1 MSSPSIFYRL
11 LFAALAALGMTSLI
25 ALSLSVSL
33 AGFFLGAP
41 GLPFAILFAVL
52 TGSDAPL
59 IFPLSVFLGYFC
71 MALLFVFWKPSDG
84 LVWRRRTLIIAIP
97 VVILAGSA
105 SVPKLN
111 PLIPEGMTDLRN
123 KESLLRSQVKNET
136 TVEQAE
142 RILKSSGMSL
152 TEEVETSDINIL
164 SRGNFTIGA
173 SAGDLVLSNH
183 LSPYG
188 DEAETDAYQF
198 LCSYHLQVVLVFD
211 QNRKLKQHY
220 IDEMPLCP

>member
-1 MSSPSIFYRL
+1 MSSTSIFYRL
-11 LFAALAALGMTSLI
+11 SFAVVVALGMTALV
-25 ALSLSVSL
+25 ALSLRFMVVGL
-33 AGFFLGAP
+33 FLGAP
-41 GLPFAILFAVL
+41 GWPIAIVIGALSQCDSA
-52 TGSDAPL
+52 L
-59 IFPLSVFLGYFC
+59 IFPLSVFLGYLC
-71 MALLFVFWKPSDG
+71 VALLFVFWKPSDG

-97 VVILAGSA
+97 VVILVGLA
-105 SVPKLN
+105 SVPKLD
-111 PLIPEGMTDLRN
+111 PLISEGMTDLRN
-123 KESLLRSQVKNET
+123 KESLLRSQIKNET

-142 RILKSSGMSL
+142 RILKLNGMSS

-198 LCSYHLQVVLVFD
+198 PCSYHLQVVLVFD
-211 QNRKLKQHY
+211 QNRRLKQRY
-220 IDEMPLCP
+220 IDEMRLCP